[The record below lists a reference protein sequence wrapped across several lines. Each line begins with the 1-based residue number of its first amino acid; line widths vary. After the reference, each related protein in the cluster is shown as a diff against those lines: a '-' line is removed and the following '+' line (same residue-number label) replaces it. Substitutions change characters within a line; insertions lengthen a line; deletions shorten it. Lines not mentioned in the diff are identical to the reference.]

1 MRIRTM
7 PRQARS
13 ARHWSLAAKKFIMP
27 PRGAGALRSGSLRP
41 RRDLSV
47 RPKSPAIHLAA
58 TFFGFFGRDSI
69 GITRLVVFFNLR
81 SILIRTRRFFAAVVR
96 GRIGSSP
103 GGSFPQID
111 TIYPKGPR
119 G

>member
-1 MRIRTM
+1 
-7 PRQARS
+7 
-13 ARHWSLAAKKFIMP
+13 
-27 PRGAGALRSGSLRP
+27 
-41 RRDLSV
+41 
-47 RPKSPAIHLAA
+47 
-58 TFFGFFGRDSI
+58 
-69 GITRLVVFFNLR
+69 VVFFNLR

-103 GGSFPQID
+103 GGSVPQID

>member
-1 MRIRTM
+1 MD
-7 PRQARS
+7 
-13 ARHWSLAAKKFIMP
+13 AKRNAP
-27 PRGAGALRSGSLRP
+27 GPRGECIQFAAPKRWNRREGPVHCASHPRTLQALPDSAQSRTF
-41 RRDLSV
+41 V
-47 RPKSPAIHLAA
+47 HFAA

-69 GITRLVVFFNLR
+69 GMTRLVVFFNLR